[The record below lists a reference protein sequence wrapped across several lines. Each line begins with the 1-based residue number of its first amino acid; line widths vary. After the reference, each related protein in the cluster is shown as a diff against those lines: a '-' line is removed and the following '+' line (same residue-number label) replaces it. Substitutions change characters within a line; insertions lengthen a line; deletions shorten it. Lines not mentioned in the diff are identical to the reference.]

1 MDDTVK
7 ILFEIA
13 AIISQTG
20 FAFVAWRSV
29 NKLCT
34 RFEEHE
40 KKDESFHDE
49 VRAKLGIPVQQ
60 T

>member
-20 FAFVAWRSV
+20 FAFMAWRAV
-29 NKLCT
+29 TKLCI
-34 RFEEHE
+34 RFDAHE
-40 KKDESFHDE
+40 KKDESFHGE
-49 VRAKLGIPVQQ
+49 VRVKLGIPVQQ
-60 T
+60 S